1 MNWMILPQIYLFRL
15 IYVLT
20 CTFIFL
26 ICGPK
31 LNYYLTTYCSKMQDE
46 GLYDNDDDRLEGLC
60 RILAEK
66 LEDVEG

>member
-1 MNWMILPQIYLFRL
+1 
-15 IYVLT
+15 
-20 CTFIFL
+20 
-26 ICGPK
+26 
-31 LNYYLTTYCSKMQDE
+31 MQDE